1 MRGEPRCP
9 RCMVVV
15 RPPGPWSSAWS
26 CTRHGEVAPL
36 QPVARPSAEVLA
48 GVVAQAA
55 VPVWL
60 PWPLPT
66 GWLVTGAAWA
76 GDERTGARAVVTAC
90 SGPAPLGGVADLL
103 VVAEEPGVGLGAFL
117 AGLTGPDPG
126 WPDPGSAPQAK
137 VHAAG
142 HPTSL
147 WCVSGVP
154 DRAVYVG
161 EAKADWLWVLLWPEA
176 AGLLLAEEVSLTDLC
191 ELDRPLDPPFGALC
205 PRLPGSSLALQ

>member
-1 MRGEPRCP
+1 M
-9 RCMVVV
+9 
-15 RPPGPWSSAWS
+15 
-26 CTRHGEVAPL
+26 RHGDVAPL
-36 QPVARPSAEVLA
+36 QPVARPSAELIA
-48 GVVAQAA
+48 AVVDRAR

-60 PWPLPT
+60 PWPLPV
-66 GWLVTGAAWA
+66 GWLVTGIAWA

-126 WPDPGSAPQAK
+126 WSDSASAPQAK

-147 WCVSGVP
+147 WCVNGP
-154 DRAVYVG
+154 EDRAVYVG
-161 EAKADWLWVLLWPEA
+161 EAKADWLWAVLWPEA
-176 AGLLLAEEVSLTDLC
+176 AGLLLAEEVTLTDLR
-191 ELDRPLDPPFGALC
+191 EVDHPLDLPFGAPS
-205 PRLPGSSLALQ
+205 PRLPG